1 MNTRKK
7 YKTQKNP
14 NTACAVM
21 LGKFVNEADI
31 LLTENWGA
39 SLALADSGERDS
51 LPFRQRAPEILP
63 IFSPFF
69 FF

>member
-21 LGKFVNEADI
+21 LGEFVNEADI

-39 SLALADSGERDS
+39 SLALADSGELDY
-51 LPFRQRAPEILP
+51 LPFR
-63 IFSPFF
+63 
-69 FF
+69 